1 MQRRAIVHSRIA
13 PSHALT
19 RTLARTPAPTHT
31 HTLCSQVLDME
42 HAPNEVPD
50 ILAQL
55 QAIGASRAN
64 VEPVVRTHSESTDI
78 CMRADMFMHS
88 SP

>member
-1 MQRRAIVHSRIA
+1 
-13 PSHALT
+13 
-19 RTLARTPAPTHT
+19 
-31 HTLCSQVLDME
+31 ME

-64 VEPVVRTHSESTDI
+64 VEPVVRI
-78 CMRADMFMHS
+78 QRIYRYLYAR
-88 SP
+88 